1 MFFIYSSLN
10 SSIVR
15 SPLGTAPL
23 HLLWPQDQ
31 ASTDL
36 CCLSSITAVVV
47 EEEGPEVI
55 TEEEEEEEVR
65 TAVAAEAAATL

>member
-1 MFFIYSSLN
+1 MCFTYSSLN

-47 EEEGPEVI
+47 EEGLEVI
-55 TEEEEEEEVR
+55 TEEEVR

>member
-1 MFFIYSSLN
+1 MCFIYSSLN

-55 TEEEEEEEVR
+55 TEEEEEVR

>member
-1 MFFIYSSLN
+1 MCFTYSSLN

-47 EEEGPEVI
+47 EEGPEVI
-55 TEEEEEEEVR
+55 TEEEVR

>member
-1 MFFIYSSLN
+1 MCFTYSSLN

-47 EEEGPEVI
+47 EEGPEVI
-55 TEEEEEEEVR
+55 TEEEEEEVR

>member
-1 MFFIYSSLN
+1 MCFTYSSLN

-55 TEEEEEEEVR
+55 TEEEEEEVR